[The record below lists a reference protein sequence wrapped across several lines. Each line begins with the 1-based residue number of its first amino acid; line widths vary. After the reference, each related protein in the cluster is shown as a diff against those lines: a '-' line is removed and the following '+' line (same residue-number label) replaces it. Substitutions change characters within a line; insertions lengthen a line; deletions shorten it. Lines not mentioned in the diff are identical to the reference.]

1 MHVPDGF
8 LDVPTSIGTAVVATA
23 GIAAAL
29 RGARRDLDERTT
41 PIAGLVAVFVF
52 AGQMINF
59 PVGAGTSGHLL
70 GGALAAVLAGPWL
83 ATLALSVVLI
93 VQAFLF
99 ADGGITALGSNVVLM
114 GLVGVWVGWFAFR
127 AARAV
132 LPRSASSVPFAAALG
147 AFVSVPAAAAMFV
160 GLFAVGGQADLPI
173 GSVLTAMLTWH
184 ALIGV
189 GEAVITA
196 LVVGSVVAVRPDL
209 VAGARHLVAN
219 RPLEI
224 REQVRA

>member
-23 GIAAAL
+23 GVAAAL
-29 RGARRDLDERTT
+29 NGARRDLDERTT

-99 ADGGITALGSNVVLM
+99 ADGGITALGSNVLLM

-132 LPRSASSVPFAAALG
+132 LPRKASWVPLAAAFG
-147 AFVSVPAAAAMFV
+147 AFVSVPAAATFV
-160 GLFAVGGQADLPI
+160 GLFAIGGQADIPI
-173 GSVLTAMLTWH
+173 GSVLTAMLSWH
-184 ALIGV
+184 ALIGI
-189 GEAVITA
+189 GEALITA

-209 VAGARHLVAN
+209 VAGARDLLAE

-224 REQVRA
+224 RKQVRA

>member
-23 GIAAAL
+23 GIAGAL

-41 PIAGLVAVFVF
+41 PIAGLVAVFIF

-127 AARAV
+127 AAVRFSPAPRPRFLRRSAWRLRQRAGR
-132 LPRSASSVPFAAALG
+132 PRRCSSASSPSAG
-147 AFVSVPAAAAMFV
+147 
-160 GLFAVGGQADLPI
+160 
-173 GSVLTAMLTWH
+173 
-184 ALIGV
+184 
-189 GEAVITA
+189 
-196 LVVGSVVAVRPDL
+196 RPTSRS
-209 VAGARHLVAN
+209 APSSPRC
-219 RPLEI
+219 
-224 REQVRA
+224 